1 MAQMQGDELIT
12 ISRTEYNRLRKRTGV
27 RFFIDDIIFMR
38 TQGASLQ
45 QIADKYGV
53 SRQRIHQ
60 LLSEIDA

>member
-38 TQGASLQ
+38 KQGATLQ
-45 QIADKYGV
+45 QIADRYGV
-53 SRQRIHQ
+53 TRQRIHQ
-60 LLSEIDA
+60 LLSEVDI